1 MLTNTQTDNKMIK
14 DTFLEIN
21 QKLVLPDLSDKLG
34 LTVSDFVV
42 RDIFQGGMGT
52 CAKIQSADSQ
62 FFALKIIHTSLLE
75 NELALQRYID
85 EMKTWLTLSACNGV
99 VEAYCLTNVNQT
111 PCIAAKWMDR
121 GNLRPYI
128 SQSNPELFYRCI
140 DRLVSTLDWAFK
152 NYSIIHRDL
161 KPENILLDNTGDAFI
176 ADWGLSRPISNQSE
190 ETNFEGALNKLSNR
204 IDITEAGSF
213 LGTISYSSPEQI
225 LGMKNIDHR
234 SDIYSLG
241 CIMYEWET
249 GKPPFDANTP
259 KEIALQ
265 HLRNKP
271 KQIGGFFKSTN
282 FKVEKIIEKCLEK
295 NPNKRFQT
303 YSELLIALNQVARK
317 NSTHKKFVITERY
330 KVPLIGE
337 NEFKEKLKGKKL
349 NAVYSK
355 EGKHAIIE
363 QSEIDPYLKEGASLI
378 ALGEYEKAKN
388 IFEGFY
394 VHDFFKKIPDS
405 SFVQYVCVNYA
416 LSLRYTGEIAK
427 GIFVLRTL
435 DKANVKPVHYF
446 LNLSLLYLLKRDYQI
461 AESICK
467 EGLKIYPTDNE
478 LLGNLTIA
486 LTDQDKFKEAVESAT
501 ERISISRNVNSL
513 EEAANVIYKI
523 AESEKNTDFPAA
535 IKNYKI
541 ALTYLQ
547 EAKQLNPNFETARLS
562 ISNVLFKLKKYRES
576 TEEAIQVSNTT
587 RVKKIAEVGAFY
599 VSRNLLWTSAFVES
613 KNFCDKQ
620 LKNYPDSIFLKR
632 VLSETLVDGYV
643 IDNYQDGVRVVEKSS
658 LEFFTSIIKDEK
670 NRLPSDFKFLA
681 KIHAWMGDA
690 DNLNYAVS
698 LLQQG
703 LELYPE
709 YWKFN
714 FTISAIYHQHKYFD
728 EALQEAIEAKNK
740 APWRESIYF
749 LLSSI
754 YKEKGEITNANK
766 YEQEGTKIRNEKQK
780 LYG

>member
-1 MLTNTQTDNKMIK
+1 MTK
-14 DTFLEIN
+14 DTFLDKQ
-21 QKLVLPDLSDKLG
+21 QKLILPDLSDKLG
-34 LTVSDFVV
+34 LTSPDFVV
-42 RDIFQGGMGT
+42 QDIFQGGMGT
-52 CAKIQSADSQ
+52 CAKIQNADKQ

-99 VEAYCLTNVNQT
+99 VEAFCLTKVNQI
-111 PCIAAKWMDR
+111 PCIAAQWMDR
-121 GNLRPYI
+121 GNIRPYI
-128 SQSNPELFYRCI
+128 SQINSELFYRSI
-140 DRLVSTLDWAFK
+140 DRLASTLDWAFT

-161 KPENILLDNTGDAFI
+161 KPENILLDKTGNAFI
-176 ADWGLSRPISNQSE
+176 ADWGLSRPISKQSA
-190 ETNFEGALNKLSNR
+190 ETNFENALNKLSNR

-213 LGTISYSSPEQI
+213 LGTILYSSPEQI
-225 LGMKNIDHR
+225 LGMKSIDHR

-249 GKPPFDANTP
+249 GRPPFIADTP
-259 KEIALQ
+259 QEIALQ
-265 HLRNKP
+265 HLRNRP
-271 KQIGGFFKSTN
+271 KQIGGFFKTTN

-295 NPNKRFQT
+295 NPDRRFQT
-303 YSELLIALNQVARK
+303 YSELLKALNEVATK
-317 NSTHKKFVITERY
+317 NSTHKKFVIAERY

-337 NEFKEKLKGKKL
+337 DEFKEKLKGKKL

-363 QSEIDPYLKEGASLI
+363 QSEIDPYLKEGESLI

-405 SFVQYVCVNYA
+405 SFVQYVCVNFA
-416 LSLRYTGEIAK
+416 LSLRYTGEIEK

-435 DKANVKPVHYF
+435 DEANVKPVHYY
-446 LNLSLLYLLKRDYQI
+446 LNLSLLYLLKREYQI
-461 AESICK
+461 AETICK
-467 EGLKIYPTDNE
+467 EGLRKYPTDNE

-486 LTDQDKFKEAVESAT
+486 LTNQNKLNEAVESAT
-501 ERISISRNVNSL
+501 KRISISRNVNSL
-513 EEAANVIYKI
+513 EEAASVIYKI
-523 AESEKNTDFPAA
+523 AESKKNTEFPTA

-541 ALTYLQ
+541 ALAYLQ
-547 EAKQLNPNFETARLS
+547 EAKQLNPNFESARLS
-562 ISNVLFKLKKYRES
+562 ISNILFKLKKYGES
-576 TEEAIQVSNTT
+576 TEEAVQVSNTT
-587 RVKKIAEVGAFY
+587 RVKTIAEVGAFY

-643 IDNYQDGVRVVEKSS
+643 IDNYQNGVRVVEKSS

-690 DNLNYAVS
+690 ENLNYSTS
-698 LLQQG
+698 LLKQG
-703 LELYPE
+703 LKLYPD

-714 FTISAIYHQHKYFD
+714 FTLSAVYQRHKFLD
-728 EALQEAIEAKNK
+728 EALQEAIEAKRK

-749 LLSSI
+749 LLSAI
-754 YKEKGEITNANK
+754 YKDKGDMTNAIK
-766 YEQEGTKIRNEKQK
+766 YEQEGTRLKTNKQK
-780 LYG
+780 LYA